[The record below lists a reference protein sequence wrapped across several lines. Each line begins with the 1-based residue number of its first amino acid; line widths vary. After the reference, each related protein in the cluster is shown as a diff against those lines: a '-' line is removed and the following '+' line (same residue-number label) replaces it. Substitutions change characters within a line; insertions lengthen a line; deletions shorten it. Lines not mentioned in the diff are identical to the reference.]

1 LLAAWVALATPVLF
15 RAQAAPD
22 PSISARPFRGSSV
35 SPPCLALLT
44 WLLRYAL
51 FVAGVIFGRAWPRFF
66 GV

>member
-1 LLAAWVALATPVLF
+1 
-15 RAQAAPD
+15 
-22 PSISARPFRGSSV
+22 
-35 SPPCLALLT
+35 LALPT